1 MSTGAGLFFHQP
13 LCSTCFFWEM
23 SYVPNLAR
31 FFIQGGGEVP
41 AEVQSELYDIRFLC
55 ANHAAFAALRQDGQ
69 VPSETSGKYV
79 AFDGWVLL

>member
-1 MSTGAGLFFHQP
+1 MSH
-13 LCSTCFFWEM
+13 
-23 SYVPNLAR
+23 VPNLAR

-69 VPSETSGKYV
+69 VPSET
-79 AFDGWVLL
+79 DT

>member
-1 MSTGAGLFFHQP
+1 MSH
-13 LCSTCFFWEM
+13 
-23 SYVPNLAR
+23 VPNLAR

-69 VPSETSGKYV
+69 VPSETSGKFV
-79 AFDGWVLL
+79 AFDGWVLLWWKVPWRCLLGRDKGITCVC